1 MLATKWQKKA
11 SKYKAKYLALKK
23 QLGGFDFDSKLE
35 SKFMTSKIDPSIKP
49 FKDFYLSQNLFNY
62 WISSSHNTYLPYNQN
77 TDKTSVCYYRL
88 QYLAYAGGCV
98 EIDTYG
104 IENNDVIISHM
115 FSNYSNIKLGDILD
129 IIIDALVSKLERKII
144 SGPFILNFDNSS
156 PNNSLK
162 TKTQQDIFW
171 NTINE
176 KLLSGLNLQ
185 KYQNALQKYKNDL
198 QLDNIP
204 VQFIDDNIPV
214 QFINNNFDLSNIKI
228 NDMSHKIL
236 FRWGLNKNCNS
247 EEVGH
252 DLCPN
257 ESITGKFST
266 NKQWI
271 HLDKGKMG
279 FLKGYVPLR
288 NMSQS
293 ISSDFIVSPFEKN
306 LINIHSIVNTQ
317 RNLLRFYPH
326 ALNIS
331 SGNYDNM
338 KYFRNGVQITAL
350 NLQTIDNSRLLN
362 DAVFIPATSKFC
374 SPYDIEQGKC
384 NYGLDKVHPLS
395 YRLKPLW
402 LIGLVPYPSLY
413 NLEITLKDT
422 ISDLSKFTF
431 IYGLNN
437 KEYKFLNNKITIND
451 VDVTIPFFVVKI
463 LGFKNGIEIVW
474 NKSKLSGELTF
485 NVYEFNQEGN
495 YNKVDAQNK
504 LEDCKNFKL
513 LNYKNT
519 KSFTINYNWKLS
531 TSNENK
537 KHLELITPYNESIK
551 EIRTNFRY
559 STEELLTDLGLLN
572 EYQNTLFDKMKNT
585 N

>member
-1 MLATKWQKKA
+1 M
-11 SKYKAKYLALKK
+11 
-23 QLGGFDFDSKLE
+23 
-35 SKFMTSKIDPSIKP
+35 
-49 FKDFYLSQNLFNY
+49 
-62 WISSSHNTYLPYNQN
+62 
-77 TDKTSVCYYRL
+77 V
-88 QYLAYAGGCV
+88 YAGGCV

-104 IENNDVIISHM
+104 IKDNDVIISHM

-156 PNNSLK
+156 PSNSLK
-162 TKTQQDIFW
+162 TKKQQDIFW

-176 KLLSGLNLQ
+176 KLLSGPNLQ

-198 QLDNIP
+198 QL
-204 VQFIDDNIPV
+204 QFIDDNIPV
-214 QFINNNFDLSNIKI
+214 QFINDNFDLSNIKI
-228 NDMSHKIL
+228 KDMSHKIL
-236 FRWGLNKNCNS
+236 FRWGLNKNCNT

-271 HLDKGKMG
+271 HIDKGKMG
-279 FLKGYVPLR
+279 FVKGYVPSS

-293 ISSDFIVSPFEKN
+293 ISTDFIVSPLEKN
-306 LINIHSIVNTQ
+306 LINIYSIVNTQ
-317 RNLLRFYPH
+317 RNLLRFFPH

-338 KYFRNGVQITAL
+338 KYFRDGVQITAL

-362 DAVFIPATSKFC
+362 DAVFIPSTSKFC
-374 SPYDIEQGKC
+374 SPYEIEQGKC
-384 NYGLDKVHPLS
+384 NHGLDKDHPLS

-413 NLEITLKDT
+413 NLEITLKET
-422 ISDLSKFTF
+422 NANPYSYSNSDFSKFTF

-437 KEYKFLNNKITIND
+437 KEYKLLNNKITIHD
-451 VDVTIPFFVVKI
+451 VDVTVPFFVVEN

-474 NKSKLSGELTF
+474 NKSELSGELTF
-485 NVYEFNQEGN
+485 NIYEFNQEGN
-495 YNKVDAQNK
+495 YNKVDAENK
-504 LEDCKNFKL
+504 LEDCKKFKL

-519 KSFTINYNWKLS
+519 KSFTINYTWKLS
-531 TSNENK
+531 TSSENEKHK
-537 KHLELITPYNESIK
+537 KLITPYNKTIN
-551 EIRTNFRY
+551 EIRTEFRY
-559 STEELLTDLGLLN
+559 STDELLTNIGLLT
-572 EYQNTLFDKMKNT
+572 EYQNKLFNKMKNT